1 MIINMPEMKLIKI
14 NGSNCTQNT
23 LKTSFD
29 GVNSLISVVLMN
41 QSNDRNTPDVDV
53 IRLIGVKKL
62 LIKFGYLKLNDK
74 ARVNSWK

>member
-1 MIINMPEMKLIKI
+1 MLEIKQI
-14 NGSNCTQNT
+14 SIKGSNCTQNT

-29 GVNSLISVVLMN
+29 GVNSLISKFLMN
-41 QSNDRNTPDVDV
+41 QSNERNTPEVDV

-62 LIKFGYLKLNDK
+62 LIRFGYLKSNDK